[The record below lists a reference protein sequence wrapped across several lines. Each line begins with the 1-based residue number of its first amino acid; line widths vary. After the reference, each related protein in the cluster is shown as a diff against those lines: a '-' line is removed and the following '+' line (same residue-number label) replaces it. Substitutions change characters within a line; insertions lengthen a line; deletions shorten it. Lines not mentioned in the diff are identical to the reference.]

1 MRRSLAV
8 RLVFLATVFACCVP
22 FAALAAPA
30 PVGRLI
36 DARGEVRLRPAGAA
50 DWREAAPGGEL
61 FPGDALRTGPA
72 SRAAV
77 LCADESQI
85 KLNENTILVLK
96 SAAASARLAGGG
108 LVPAKAA
115 ATREASLYEV
125 PQGEV
130 WLKNEAERFRF
141 EMATPALTAAIRGTE
156 FVVRVGPDGD
166 TSVAL
171 LGGALTLFNAKG
183 ELALAAGE
191 IGSARPGEAP
201 TKQVLVNPENAV
213 QWTLYY
219 PAVADPAALLAGAG
233 RGEADALAR
242 QALDKAGAGDVSRA
256 FAALRQDRKR
266 LADADAPALCAAAYV
281 ALMAG
286 EPGQARR
293 WLDQALSRD
302 PGSVPA
308 KALAAQVALFENRRE
323 EASRAALALAEAAPD
338 AALAQATAGLAAMSA
353 FDLPAAR
360 ARFLRALALDPSFV
374 AASVYL
380 ARIELGSDELE
391 AAWRTIGKALA
402 AAPGEALVQAT
413 AGFVRLGFRDFSGAE
428 AFFETARKRD
438 RGLGDAWL
446 GLGYVAFSRGQKALG
461 LERMLAATLLSPR
474 LSLLQSSLGK
484 ALYQNRE
491 FDKALA
497 AYDYAARL
505 DPRDPTPHLYK
516 GIALTDLNRPGEAVR
531 EINASIARNDNQ
543 AVFRSRLTLDR
554 DLAVRNVDLA
564 RSFIL
569 LGLGDWAYSKAV
581 TAVKN
586 DPRNPSAHLFM
597 SNAYMATRQRTGASG
612 TELLLYRLLSP
623 ANQNSFTLYN
633 DYTPMFEMPYL
644 RLQTVG
650 GAGFWSN
657 GKPVWSASAE
667 AYGGVPGVAG
677 DVYGA
682 WSDDQGMREK
692 NSDSRSLYGFA
703 QLKWEPTVRDALL
716 AAATSND
723 TWAGDNTSLSDWLYA
738 NSPNQKQFFDNKS
751 AELGYVRRFGPSA
764 TFIGY
769 VAASNNL
776 WDWKDRTYYY
786 STPEGGDAP
795 MVESYLQNRRTR
807 QQYASFQAQ
816 QQLVLGNHT
825 VLAGG
830 DYFNGELDYLRKSRD
845 FYVYYGQLAEDAA
858 FRYHYNPANRSGSV
872 YAMDYWKL
880 APGVVAEIGLG
891 YDAVD
896 SPRYGWPD
904 PVHRELVSPRLGLN
918 WQLSDAHTLRLAF
931 QRYLNTHTLF
941 QSVIQPS
948 EVAGFPGRLNADDG
962 STVTELG
969 AGWEAQWDQDTFTV
983 ARLYY
988 HQVVNPQ
995 YDPYAGY
1002 DREIDVTVNRYMA
1015 TLGVNRILAPYL
1027 GLSAFGVAKRLLP
1040 TEATARRYPEN
1051 DFFEADGVLALNF
1064 LHESGLGAGVSGT
1077 AVHQYYCD
1085 RRYENVRGERRTE
1098 TLFGLLTAQL
1108 SYQFPGKR
1116 GFVSVTG
1123 TNLTGTRFSYQREA
1137 VALDAFYPDRQIVIK
1152 LGWYF

>member
-1 MRRSLAV
+1 MRRSLAAPLLCA
-8 RLVFLATVFACCVP
+8 LVLLFSV
-22 FAALAAPA
+22 AASAAAAPT

-36 DARGEVRLRPAGAA
+36 AVQGEVRLRPSGEAG
-50 DWREAAPGGEL
+50 WRAAAPGGDL
-61 FPGDALRTGPA
+61 FPGDALQTGPA
-72 SRAAV
+72 SKAAV
-77 LCADESQI
+77 LCVDESQI

-115 ATREASLYEV
+115 PGQAASLYDV

-141 EMATPALTAAIRGTE
+141 EMTTPAMTAAIRGTE
-156 FVVRVGPDGD
+156 FVVRVAADGYS
-166 TSVAL
+166 SVAL
-171 LGGALTLFNAKG
+171 LGGRLTLFNAQG

-191 IGSARPGEAP
+191 IGSARPGQAP

-213 QWTLYY
+213 QWTLYF
-219 PAVADPAALLAGAG
+219 PAVADPDKLLAGSADSQGDPAG
-233 RGEADALAR
+233 QAARAALA
-242 QALDKAGAGDVSRA
+242 KAGAGDVA
-256 FAALRQDRKR
+256 GAYAGLRRE
-266 LADADAPALCAAAYV
+266 LPPAGADAGALSAAAYV

-286 EPGQARR
+286 EPAQARQ
-293 WLDQALSRD
+293 WLAAALARD
-302 PGSVPA
+302 PGSVA
-308 KALAAQVALFENRRE
+308 ARALSAQIELFENRRE
-323 EASRAALALAEAAPD
+323 EAAKNAEALLAAAPD
-338 AALAQATAGLAAMSA
+338 SPLAQVTAGLTAMA
-353 FDLPAAR
+353 VFELPRAK
-360 ARFLRALALDPSFV
+360 ARFAQALALDASFV
-374 AASVYL
+374 AAAVYL

-391 AAWRTIGKALA
+391 AAWRTIRTALA
-402 AAPGEALVQAT
+402 AAPDEAVVLAT
-413 AGFVRLGFRDFSGAE
+413 AGFVRLGFRDFAGAE
-428 AFFETARKRD
+428 TFFEKAKARD
-438 RGLGDAWL
+438 GALGDAWL
-446 GLGYVAFSRGQKALG
+446 GLGYVAFSKGKKALG

-474 LSLLQSSLGK
+474 LSLLQSALGK
-484 ALYQNRE
+484 ALYQNRDFE
-491 FDKALA
+491 KALA
-497 AYDYAARL
+497 TYDYAARL

-531 EINASIARNDNQ
+531 EINASIAKNGNQ
-543 AVFRSRLTLDR
+543 ALFRSRLTLDR

-586 DPRNPSAHLFM
+586 DPLNPSAHLFM

-650 GAGFWSN
+650 SAGFWSN
-657 GKPVWSASAE
+657 GKPIWSASAE

-677 DVYGA
+677 DLYGS
-682 WSDDQGMREK
+682 WGDDEGMRDK
-692 NSDSRSLYGFA
+692 NGDSRSLYGFA
-703 QLKWEPTVRDALL
+703 QLKWEPTVRDAIL
-716 AAATSND
+716 AAVTSNNTD
-723 TWAGDNTSLSDWLYA
+723 TGDNTALNDWYYA
-738 NSPNQKQFFDNKS
+738 NSPNQKQFFDNKN
-751 AELGYVRRFGPSA
+751 AEAGYVHRFGPQA

-769 VAASNNL
+769 AAFSNNI
-776 WDWKDRTYYY
+776 WDWRDSTYYY
-786 STPEGGDAP
+786 TNESDAP
-795 MVESYLQNRRTR
+795 LVESYQQYRRTR
-807 QQYASFQAQ
+807 QQYGSLQLQ
-816 QQLVLGNHT
+816 QQLVLGDHT

-830 DYFNGELDYLRKSRD
+830 DLFNGELDYLRKARD
-845 FYVYYGQLAEDAA
+845 FYVYYGQIAEDAS

-880 APGVVAEIGLG
+880 APGIVAEIGLG

-904 PVHRELVSPRLGLN
+904 PIHRELVSPRLGLN
-918 WQLSDAHTLRLAF
+918 WQINEAHTLRLAF

-948 EVAGFPGRLNADDG
+948 EVAGFPARLNADDG
-962 STVTELG
+962 SSVTELG
-969 AGWEAQWDQDTFTV
+969 AGWEAQWDADTFTV

-988 HQVVNPQ
+988 HNVVNPQ
-995 YDPYAGY
+995 YDPYASY
-1002 DREIDVTVNRYMA
+1002 DREIDVTVSRYMA

-1040 TEATARRYPEN
+1040 TETTARRYPEN

-1064 LHESGLGAGVSGT
+1064 LHESGLGAGISGT
-1077 AVHQYYCD
+1077 AVHQYYFD
-1085 RRYENVRGERRTE
+1085 NRYKNVTGERRTE
-1098 TLFGLLTAQL
+1098 TLFGLLSAQL

-1116 GFVSVTG
+1116 GFASVTG
-1123 TNLTGTRFSYQREA
+1123 TNLTGTRFTYQREA
-1137 VALDAFYPDRQIVIK
+1137 VALDAFYPDRQIVFK